1 MRVDVTTSIVIGRP
15 RRDVFEYAADLD
27 RTSSWYRNIASVEW
41 LTNKPLEV
49 GSRVTFTANFLG
61 RTLTYTYE
69 VRDLVPGE
77 RLVMS
82 TEEGPFPMETTYI
95 WEDEADDAT
104 RMTLRNRG
112 EPSGFANIAA
122 PVMVGAMRRANRKDL
137 ELLKRLIETGAN
149 R

>member
-1 MRVDVTTSIVIGRP
+1 MSVDVTTSIVIGRP
-15 RRDVFEYAADLD
+15 RQEVFAYAADLD
-27 RTSSWYRNIASVEW
+27 RTASWYRNITSVEW

-49 GSRVTFTANFLG
+49 GSRVAFTANFLG

-69 VRDLVPGE
+69 VRDLAPSE

-82 TEEGPFPMETTYI
+82 TEEGPFPMGTTYT
-95 WEDEADDAT
+95 WEDEPGDVT

-112 EPSGFANIAA
+112 EPSGFANVAA
-122 PVMVGAMRRANRKDL
+122 PVMAGAMRRANRRDL
-137 ELLKRLIETGAN
+137 ELLKRLIETEVD